1 MRTRL
6 NTAIVFWLI
15 LSSTVSF
22 ALADEIRLKIPVEPV
37 TVAVDTDGFARFS
50 GKKVQYL
57 SQSGE
62 PAIPH
67 QVVKMALP
75 PNADP
80 KSVTASIEDE
90 TIDAMPGEWKVRPK
104 PPEST
109 WDGQRT
115 ITRWPIGKRIVNDRD
130 ISVYESND
138 LFPSSLIGEIATGR
152 MRRWRLVDIPL
163 AAYQFSPASRRLY
176 RLSEAT
182 LVVNYELETSMKAGA
197 SESSAFSDGIASDS
211 ARRLVVNY
219 DQMAPEYDNRPSS
232 LRAPQPASRYVI
244 ITTNSIRSASRQLDR
259 FMAGKKRRGFEVET
273 ITEDMW
279 GGGIGDKAA
288 ENIREWLKANYI
300 SRNIEYVLLIG
311 NPHPDAGDVP
321 MKMLWP
327 RSYDSIYRE
336 SPSDYYF
343 ADLTGD
349 WDLDGDGLY
358 GESYEDFGV
367 GGVDPNWEVLV
378 GRIPYYGDIKEL
390 DRILSKIAF
399 YENERREK
407 AGWRKKA
414 LLAMEPSDTS
424 TPGYQLGEAIKADVI
439 GPNSEWGYH
448 RIYEE
453 RYGLTPPPETYPCT
467 VDNVTEAW
475 NGSRFG
481 AIFWWTHG
489 WAQGAS
495 DIMDLAHAATLNDSF
510 PGFTF
515 QSSCHNSY
523 PEVTNNL
530 SYALLLNGAI
540 ATVGATRVS
549 WYFPGQT
556 YFAGSSCNAGM
567 TYEYA
572 KRLIDEELDSGRALH
587 EMKQTLAPGIWMN
600 FTVFN
605 IYGDPST
612 GLFTFGDLGDLV
624 EIVSVSTAE
633 PYALSRA
640 EKGVK
645 AYIDRGYAI
654 TGLTPGLNGGVLVQT
669 ANDDKS
675 LAAEDHLTLRFSKP
689 ALVYVCYDRRAS
701 TLPPW
706 LQGWRPT
713 AESISTTDSPASP
726 MKVYWKSVTAG
737 EEITLG
743 GNHAGGDTGA
753 RSNYLVVIQPF
764 PVEIVSVSSAEPYAL
779 SRAEKGV
786 KAYIDR
792 GYAITGLTPELNGG
806 VLVQTANDDKSLA
819 AEGHLTLRFSK
830 PATVYVCY
838 DKRAGT
844 LPVWLQRWT
853 PAGESISTTDISAS
867 PMKVYRKSVAA
878 DDEIILGGNH
888 AGGDT
893 GAKSNYLVVV
903 QPFPVE
909 ILNVS
914 TGEPYALTT
923 AEKGAK
929 PYIDRNYAITAIAPE
944 LSGGVLVQTAN
955 DDKSLAAEDH
965 ITLRLLKAAT
975 VYVCYDKRGT
985 TMPPWLRSWTP
996 AGESI
1001 STTDSP
1007 SSPMKV
1013 YRKSAAADDEVTLGG
1028 NHAGGDTGAK
1038 SNYLVVVAKP

>member
-1 MRTRL
+1 
-6 NTAIVFWLI
+6 
-15 LSSTVSF
+15 
-22 ALADEIRLKIPVEPV
+22 
-37 TVAVDTDGFARFS
+37 
-50 GKKVQYL
+50 
-57 SQSGE
+57 
-62 PAIPH
+62 
-67 QVVKMALP
+67 
-75 PNADP
+75 
-80 KSVTASIEDE
+80 
-90 TIDAMPGEWKVRPK
+90 
-104 PPEST
+104 
-109 WDGQRT
+109 
-115 ITRWPIGKRIVNDRD
+115 
-130 ISVYESND
+130 
-138 LFPSSLIGEIATGR
+138 
-152 MRRWRLVDIPL
+152 
-163 AAYQFSPASRRLY
+163 
-176 RLSEAT
+176 
-182 LVVNYELETSMKAGA
+182 
-197 SESSAFSDGIASDS
+197 
-211 ARRLVVNY
+211 
-219 DQMAPEYDNRPSS
+219 
-232 LRAPQPASRYVI
+232 
-244 ITTNSIRSASRQLDR
+244 
-259 FMAGKKRRGFEVET
+259 
-273 ITEDMW
+273 
-279 GGGIGDKAA
+279 
-288 ENIREWLKANYI
+288 
-300 SRNIEYVLLIG
+300 
-311 NPHPDAGDVP
+311 
-321 MKMLWP
+321 
-327 RSYDSIYRE
+327 
-336 SPSDYYF
+336 
-343 ADLTGD
+343 
-349 WDLDGDGLY
+349 
-358 GESYEDFGV
+358 
-367 GGVDPNWEVLV
+367 
-378 GRIPYYGDIKEL
+378 
-390 DRILSKIAF
+390 
-399 YENERREK
+399 
-407 AGWRKKA
+407 
-414 LLAMEPSDTS
+414 
-424 TPGYQLGEAIKADVI
+424 
-439 GPNSEWGYH
+439 
-448 RIYEE
+448 
-453 RYGLTPPPETYPCT
+453 
-467 VDNVTEAW
+467 
-475 NGSRFG
+475 
-481 AIFWWTHG
+481 
-489 WAQGAS
+489 
-495 DIMDLAHAATLNDSF
+495 
-510 PGFTF
+510 
-515 QSSCHNSY
+515 
-523 PEVTNNL
+523 
-530 SYALLLNGAI
+530 
-540 ATVGATRVS
+540 
-549 WYFPGQT
+549 
-556 YFAGSSCNAGM
+556 M

-612 GLFTFGDLGDLV
+612 GLFTFGDIGDLV

-753 RSNYLVVIQPF
+753 RSNYLVVVQPF

>member
-1 MRTRL
+1 
-6 NTAIVFWLI
+6 
-15 LSSTVSF
+15 
-22 ALADEIRLKIPVEPV
+22 
-37 TVAVDTDGFARFS
+37 
-50 GKKVQYL
+50 
-57 SQSGE
+57 
-62 PAIPH
+62 
-67 QVVKMALP
+67 
-75 PNADP
+75 
-80 KSVTASIEDE
+80 
-90 TIDAMPGEWKVRPK
+90 
-104 PPEST
+104 
-109 WDGQRT
+109 
-115 ITRWPIGKRIVNDRD
+115 
-130 ISVYESND
+130 
-138 LFPSSLIGEIATGR
+138 
-152 MRRWRLVDIPL
+152 
-163 AAYQFSPASRRLY
+163 
-176 RLSEAT
+176 
-182 LVVNYELETSMKAGA
+182 MKAGA

-232 LRAPQPASRYVI
+232 LRASQPASRYVI
-244 ITTNSIRSASRQLDR
+244 ITTNSIRSASRQLDH

-288 ENIREWLKANYI
+288 ENIREWLRGNYL

-349 WDLDGDGLY
+349 WDLDRDGLY
-358 GESYEDFGV
+358 GESYGDFGV

-378 GRIPYYGDIKEL
+378 GRIPFYGNIEEL
-390 DRILSKIAF
+390 DRILAKIAA
-399 YENERREK
+399 YENENQSR
-407 AGWRKKA
+407 AAWRKNV
-414 LLAMEPSDTS
+414 LLAMKPLDAN
-424 TPGYQLGEAIKADVI
+424 TPGYHLGEAIRRDFISPK
-439 GPNSEWGYH
+439 SEWGSH
-448 RIYEE
+448 RVYEE
-453 RYGLTPPPETYPCT
+453 RYGLYPTPETYPCSM
-467 VDNVTEAW
+467 DNVTDAW
-475 NGSRFG
+475 NSSRFG
-481 AIFWWTHG
+481 AIFWLTHG

-495 DIMDLAHAATLNDSF
+495 DIMDLTHAVTLNDAF

-515 QSSCHNSY
+515 QGSCHNSY
-523 PEVTNNL
+523 PEVSDNL
-530 SYALLLNGAI
+530 SYELLQNGGI

-549 WYFPGQT
+549 WYFIGET
-556 YFAGSSCNAGM
+556 YFAGSSSIAGM
-567 TYEYA
+567 AYEYA
-572 KRLIDEELDSGRALH
+572 RRLIDQELDSGRALY
-587 EMKQTLAPGIWMN
+587 EMKQALAPGLWMN
-600 FTVFN
+600 FTVTN

-612 GLFTFGDLGDLV
+612 GLFTLGDSEELV
-624 EIVSVSTAE
+624 EIVRVSSSE

-645 AYIDRGYAI
+645 AYVDRNYTI
-654 TGLTPGLNGGVLVQT
+654 TDITSGLNRGVLVQT

-675 LAAEDHLTLRFSKP
+675 VGAENHLTLRLLKD
-689 ALVYVCYDRRAS
+689 ALVYVCYDKRAA

-706 LQGWRPT
+706 LQAWRPT
-713 AESISTTDSPASP
+713 AESISATDSPASP
-726 MKVYWKSVTAG
+726 MRVYWKSVAAG

-753 RSNYLVVIQPF
+753 RSNYLVVVQPF
-764 PVEIVSVSSAEPYAL
+764 PVEIVSVSSAEAYAL

-792 GYAITGLTPELNGG
+792 GYAITGLSPELNGG

-819 AEGHLTLRFSK
+819 AKDHLTLRLLK
-830 PATVYVCY
+830 AATVYVCY
-838 DKRAGT
+838 DKRART
-844 LPVWLQRWT
+844 LPGWLQSWT
-853 PAGESISTTDISAS
+853 SAGESMSTADTSAS

-929 PYIDRNYAITAIAPE
+929 TYIDRSYAITKIAPE

-955 DDKSLAAEDH
+955 DDKSVTAEDH
-965 ITLRLLKAAT
+965 LALHFSKPAT
-975 VYVCYDKRGT
+975 VYVCCDKRGIT
-985 TMPPWLRSWTP
+985 LPPWLQSWTP

-1001 STTDSP
+1001 STTDS
-1007 SSPMKV
+1007 SASPMKV
-1013 YRKSAAADDEVTLGG
+1013 YRKSVAADDEIILGG

-1038 SNYLVVVAKP
+1038 SNYLVIVAKP